1 MAMAGVRLAQGEAME
16 SGPQK
21 TNLQE
26 ADRRTD
32 KERKEKT

>member
-1 MAMAGVRLAQGEAME
+1 ME

-26 ADRRTD
+26 AGDRAQTQEQI